1 MKVLSERPRRF
12 NNTLLLLLPAMLV
25 FIFLFAVPVGMLL
38 AISFNEKAKAI
49 VTIQPNFTLEH
60 FQRFFSK
67 ALYTT
72 ALQQSLTL
80 AFIATIVNIILGYP
94 VAYVIAK
101 TRDPNRNTFH
111 MILILIPFQVDML
124 IRSYGL
130 MTILGDNGLINGTLL
145 EHGFISEPLPLM
157 YNAFGVVIALTQ
169 FCIPFM
175 VLSLIGIIKGINP
188 SLVEAARNLGAGRWQ
203 AFFRIELPLSM
214 PGILAGSLFI
224 FAISISTFVGPVLL
238 GGWRVV
244 ILPMLI
250 FQQISNIGNWQ
261 FGAAVATIL
270 LVIALIL
277 VYSYHRATQL
287 YLRGIGQ

>member
-1 MKVLSERPRRF
+1 MSLIADRSRRF
-12 NNTLLLLLPAMLV
+12 NKTLLLLIPAILV

-38 AISFNEKAKAI
+38 AIAFNEKAKAI

-72 ALQQSLTL
+72 ALQQSLIL
-80 AFIATIVNIILGYP
+80 AFITTIVNVIMGYP

-101 TRDPNRNTFH
+101 TRDPNRNTLL

-130 MTILGDNGLINGTLL
+130 VTILGDNGLINGSLI
-145 EHGFISEPLPLM
+145 ERGIISEPLPLM
-157 YNAFGVVIALTQ
+157 YNTFGVVIALTQ

-188 SLVEAARNLGAGRWQ
+188 SLMEAARNLGAGRWQ
-203 AFFRIELPLSM
+203 AFFRVELPLSM
-214 PGILAGSLFI
+214 PGILAGSLFV

-238 GGWRVV
+238 GGWKVV

-250 FQQISNIGNWQ
+250 FQQISDIGNWQ
-261 FGAAVATIL
+261 FGATIAATL
-270 LVIALIL
+270 LIISLIL

>member
-60 FQRFFSK
+60 FQRFFQKS
-67 ALYTT
+67 LYTT

-101 TRDPNRNTFH
+101 TRDPNRNTFL

-250 FQQISNIGNWQ
+250 FQQISDIGNWQ